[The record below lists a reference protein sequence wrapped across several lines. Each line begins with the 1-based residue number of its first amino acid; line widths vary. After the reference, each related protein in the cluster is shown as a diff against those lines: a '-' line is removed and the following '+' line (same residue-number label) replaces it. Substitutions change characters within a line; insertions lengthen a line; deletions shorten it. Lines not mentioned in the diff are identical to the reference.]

1 MKEFG
6 GHLQLT
12 DDWARHLLKLMEW
25 VKRKRTTGKVD
36 PLEKF
41 LQEGKF
47 SYQREISRV
56 LLKHDVPLDL
66 VLNLDQTPL
75 SYVSPGK
82 YTICLKRSTT
92 LPIIGV
98 DDKRQITATFTV

>member
-82 YTICLKRSTT
+82 YTFCLKRSTT